1 MNITYSINEHRHR
14 FAAWAAARAANRGVR
29 GLTTKLAREWL
40 EQIGFTDL
48 ISDPN
53 KLPSQSAF
61 DEQHATWRAKLADLA
76 QPSNIRLRGFHQ
88 HPRVKSLH
96 PPVDSIL
103 LRGMVANGFG
113 NADDFEGIHW
123 TKLNSSGYQKV
134 IDAIRSATKT
144 GPLWEVEKFWR
155 S

>member
-1 MNITYSINEHRHR
+1 MSSTQL
-14 FAAWAAARAANRGVR
+14 G
-29 GLTTKLAREWL
+29 
-40 EQIGFTDL
+40 EQSSL
-48 ISDPN
+48 ISH
-53 KLPSQSAF
+53 SRQTF
-61 DEQHATWRAKLADLA
+61 VCG
-76 QPSNIRLRGFHQ
+76 GFHQ